1 MNTTVIN
8 PELQHTNGIFNRFGR
23 QNEISD
29 ILTYIRI
36 NQSMQNTTNNT
47 LFYQI
52 NNRPT
57 YSFLGASLFASIIT
71 TILITAMYLNYLH
84 GSAG

>member
-8 PELQHTNGIFNRFGR
+8 PELQNTNGIFNRFGR

-57 YSFLGASLFASIIT
+57 YSFLGASLFASIIIT
-71 TILITAMYLNYLH
+71 LILNSTLFH
-84 GSAG
+84 

>member
-8 PELQHTNGIFNRFGR
+8 PELQNTNGIFNRFGR

-57 YSFLGASLFASIIT
+57 YSFLGASIIT
-71 TILITAMYLNYLH
+71 TIIITLILNSTLFH
-84 GSAG
+84 